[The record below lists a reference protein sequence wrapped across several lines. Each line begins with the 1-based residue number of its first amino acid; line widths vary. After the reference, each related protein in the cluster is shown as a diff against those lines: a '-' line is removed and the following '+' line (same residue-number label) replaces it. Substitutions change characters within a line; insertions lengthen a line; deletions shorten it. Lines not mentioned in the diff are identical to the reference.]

1 MGWAEMG
8 RERYWKGGREAR
20 RGLRREGE
28 WRERR
33 RECAGRRKPSLET
46 MVRSGGKLVTRVAR
60 LDERPSAW
68 LVACKETICEF
79 QVSSSTKHMWS
90 GTQGATTCTDGRELG
105 RPTSYKRGQ
114 ERPRREA
121 NKRPREANNR
131 GQERPNLLE

>member
-1 MGWAEMG
+1 MG
-8 RERYWKGGREAR
+8 RERYGEGGREAR

-46 MVRSGGKLVTRVAR
+46 MVRSGGKLVTRVAK

-68 LVACKETICEF
+68 LVACKETIAMSICEF

-90 GTQGATTCTDGRELG
+90 GTQGATTCTDGRELA
-105 RPTSYKRGQ
+105 RPTREAKKGQQEDKRGQ
-114 ERPRREA
+114 KQRSREA
-121 NKRPREANNR
+121 KPLGMN
-131 GQERPNLLE
+131 